1 MRLTTRG
8 VITRVFEKR
17 CGVSKAGKTW
27 ASQDYGF
34 VEDGSE
40 DMVVFNIFGEDT
52 ISNVALKEGEDVTI
66 TFDVRSREYNGR
78 YYTEV
83 RFIECEKMAPAANVA
98 SDTVAQD
105 PKKATPTQKKPTAES
120 KADGENSD
128 ELPF

>member
-17 CGVSKAGKTW
+17 GGVSKAGKAW

-83 RFIECEKMAPAANVA
+83 RFIECEKMTIAPSVT
-98 SDTVAQD
+98 SDSVAQVSETT
-105 PKKATPTQKKPTAES
+105 TPTQENTVAEA
-120 KADGENSD
+120 KADGENGD